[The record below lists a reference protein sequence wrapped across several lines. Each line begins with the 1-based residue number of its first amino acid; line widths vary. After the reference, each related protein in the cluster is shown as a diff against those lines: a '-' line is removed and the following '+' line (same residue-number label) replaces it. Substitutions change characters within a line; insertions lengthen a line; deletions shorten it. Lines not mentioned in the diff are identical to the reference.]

1 MGLDLSLR
9 HWYGYIIVLM
19 DSIACFVVNAWGILG
34 MAIVMWFMSVDG
46 VSSTLVI
53 QL

>member
-1 MGLDLSLR
+1 MGSDLSLR

-19 DSIACFVVNAWGILG
+19 VIIACCVVNSQGILG
-34 MAIVMWFMSVDG
+34 MADVMWFMLVDG